1 MNRHHGANKLPVE
14 LLSLVFDS
22 LSLDELLLS
31 SHVSTY
37 WRSVAWR
44 HSTFWRDI
52 TLAAAS
58 PSAITFFLVRLTA
71 GSTRSVVIH
80 LYVPPLEFPALQ
92 RAIVFSTVTE
102 NLYRIDKLDVEFD
115 VPFEEELF
123 LALNHPAPRLR
134 TLDLAVVDDDHPSDA
149 LPVELFASQAPCLRH
164 VRLTSVRLRED
175 RLPRVFSSLTEL
187 RYCFGEAS
195 FPTAVFSHCP
205 ALETLVIYGEHCSL
219 QSAGGEACTI
229 TPGSLQSVDVAVR
242 KGGSDLMQRLP
253 CTSIPSVTVML
264 QDQPAIYD
272 LLDHLRGPLEL
283 RVEREPDAKN
293 IDLDYLALDTGMQ
306 RCMRC
311 SPVQATLST
320 LPSRCVS
327 EHLMSRVQSVQATAN
342 CTGLFPTFRELASC
356 TRVSLSL
363 HDGQRLEP
371 PPEPLSL
378 PKLERVELSSATP
391 QSLDAGDLEAFLAAA
406 FTAGSDAVQVTLAGV
421 TLGGNIDLMPRN
433 RFVVSSAAHT

>member
-1 MNRHHGANKLPVE
+1 MDRHHGANKLPVE

-44 HSTFWRDI
+44 HRTFWRDI

-58 PSAITFFLVRLTA
+58 PSAIAFFQARLTA
-71 GSTRSVVIH
+71 GSTRSVIVQ
-80 LYVPPLEFPALQ
+80 LYVPPLEFPADQ
-92 RAIVFSTVTE
+92 RSIVFSTVTR
-102 NLYRIDKLDVEFD
+102 NLYRIDRLHVEFD

-123 LALNHPAPRLR
+123 LTLNHPAPRLN
-134 TLDLAVVDDDHPSDA
+134 TLDLTVVDDDHPSDA

-164 VRLTSVRLRED
+164 VRLTNMRLCED
-175 RLPRVFSSLTEL
+175 RLPRVFSALIEL

-205 ALETLVIYGEHCSL
+205 ALETLVIYGEYCSL
-219 QSAGGEACTI
+219 RSAEGEPCAIATD
-229 TPGSLQSVDVAVR
+229 SLQFVDVAIR
-242 KGGSDLMQRLP
+242 KGCSDLMQRLP
-253 CTSIPSVTVML
+253 CTSISSVTVML

-283 RVEREPDAKN
+283 RVEMEPGAKN

-342 CTGLFPTFRELASC
+342 CTGLFPTFRELSSC
-356 TRVSLSL
+356 TRVSLSV
-363 HDGQRLEP
+363 HEGQRLEP
-371 PPEPLSL
+371 PPQSLSL
-378 PKLERVELSSATP
+378 PKLERVELSAAPTP
-391 QSLDAGDLEAFLAAA
+391 QCLDARDLAAFLDAA
-406 FTAGSDAVQVTLAGV
+406 FASGSDAVQNPLLRHDGQYVPMLA
-421 TLGGNIDLMPRN
+421 DL
-433 RFVVSSAAHT
+433 